1 MVRKIIF
8 TAGPCTTPYIII
20 PELFILHYYKRHQF
34 PVFTDEK
41 HRQTSGME
49 TGIIMAQKKGE
60 MNSLDEGIA
69 DNPLVMVITLERTGK
84 IHIWNKGAEVITGY
98 SGRDAIGSSG
108 IWKLLYP
115 DPAYR
120 DMVTNEIAKRLR
132 SRTWFDNFPTT
143 IRTKGGDERTI
154 LWNASASESSGK
166 PRIVSIGVDITPQ
179 RKAEQALEEREWDY
193 RSVIEHIQDVFYRTD
208 MKGILVMASP
218 SFAALLGYASL
229 EECIGHHLADTFYV
243 DPATRKPLL
252 DRISAEGSVKNYEV
266 ILKHRNGTPVIISAN
281 SHQYFDR
288 KGNLIGVE
296 GIFRDVTAQRKAE
309 LALIAYVTEMALRL
323 NLPIGYIRDTLLDA
337 SRLLK
342 NGTVTLE
349 EMAIILDTQ
358 ARNADQIARNLQ
370 DFQKS
375 IAEKN
380 EQIPEAYRKFLLG

>member
-1 MVRKIIF
+1 
-8 TAGPCTTPYIII
+8 
-20 PELFILHYYKRHQF
+20 
-34 PVFTDEK
+34 
-41 HRQTSGME
+41 
-49 TGIIMAQKKGE
+49 
-60 MNSLDEGIA
+60 MNPLEEDIV
-69 DNPLVMVITLERTGK
+69 DNPLVMIITLERTGK
-84 IHIWNKGAEVITGY
+84 IHTWNKGAEVITGH
-98 SGRDAIGSSG
+98 SGKDAVGGTG

-132 SRTWFDNFPTT
+132 NRTWFDNFQST
-143 IRTKGGDERTI
+143 IRTKNGDERTI
-154 LWNASASESSGK
+154 LWNASATVSSGE
-166 PRIVSIGVDITPQ
+166 PRIVTIGIDITLQ
-179 RKAEQALEEREWDY
+179 RKAELALEEREWDY
-193 RSVIEHIQDVFYRTD
+193 RSVIENIQDVFYRTD

-229 EECIGHHLADTFYV
+229 RECIGHHLADTFYV

-252 DRISAEGSVKNYEV
+252 DTISAKGSAKNYEV
-266 ILKHRNGTPVIISAN
+266 ILKHRNGTPVVISTN

-323 NLPIGYIRDTLLDA
+323 NLPIGYIRDTLLDV

-342 NGTVTLE
+342 NGTVTMD

-358 ARNADQIARNLQ
+358 ARNADQIALNLR

-380 EQIPEAYRKFLLG
+380 ELIPEAYRKFLQG